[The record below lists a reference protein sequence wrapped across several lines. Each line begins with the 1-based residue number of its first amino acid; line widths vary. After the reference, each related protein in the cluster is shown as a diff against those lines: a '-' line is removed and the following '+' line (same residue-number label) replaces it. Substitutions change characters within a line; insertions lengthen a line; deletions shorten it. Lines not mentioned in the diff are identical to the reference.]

1 MVEVPLPLLVPA
13 LIALAGVVVAL
24 LADSFERPAA
34 ALRVLI
40 ATLFAAGVSG
50 LVLLPIAEVYAGS
63 LFGDHGGFVSLGS
76 LGYLL
81 ASCAL
86 IAGSRRLADHDQ
98 GVATGALMALGSV
111 FAASLVAALD
121 VTVLFV
127 SLSGLGV
134 VGYAVVAAADTPR
147 AEGSAVR
154 YFVQGTI
161 ASGLTVYALAVFLGL
176 TGGDASYSADAGG
189 GVASPPLLLAMAFML
204 SALGFKAGTFPFHSW
219 VPDAYESAHPPVAAY
234 LASVPKIAGV
244 TALLVVARGAWFGGD
259 VGETA
264 TVILGVVALG
274 SLLFGGF
281 GMLRQRN
288 VARLLGYSAIAQV
301 GYAVMGTAA
310 GTSGASAVPLF
321 IATYAI
327 AACAAF
333 VGLEAID
340 RVRPDWDGTLRGLSG
355 LSRQAPWLSAAMA
368 VVLLSLTGMPPLA
381 GFWGKL
387 LVLTASVDAG
397 MEWLAVLGGM
407 VAVVSFGGY
416 GAVIRS
422 MYFDTPTETDGKDR
436 PERQGAAIVVLLLLA
451 AALFALGVLPL
462 ASGLGPMVSLLGM

>member
-1 MVEVPLPLLVPA
+1 MAEVPLPLLVPA

-40 ATLFAAGVSG
+40 ATLFASGVSG
-50 LVLLPIAEVYAGS
+50 LVLLPNAEVVAGS
-63 LFGDHGGFVSLGS
+63 LFGAHGGFVSLGS

-134 VGYAVVAAADTPR
+134 VGYALVAAAGTPR

-154 YFVQGTI
+154 YFVQGTV
-161 ASGLTVYALAVFLGL
+161 ASGLTVYALAVLLGL

-189 GVASPPLLLAMAFML
+189 GVASPPLLLAMAFVL
-204 SALGFKAGTFPFHSW
+204 SALGFKAGVFPFHSW
-219 VPDAYESAHPPVAAY
+219 VPDAYESARPPVAAY

-244 TALLVVARGAWFGGD
+244 TALLVVARGAWFGGAASGS
-259 VGETA
+259 VTM
-264 TVILGVVALG
+264 IMGVVAVG
-274 SLLFGGF
+274 SLLVGGL
-281 GMLRQRN
+281 GMLRQHK

-301 GYAVMGTAA
+301 GYAVLGTAS
-310 GTSGASAVPLF
+310 GTPGGSAVPFF
-321 IATYAI
+321 IGTYAM

-340 RVRPDWDGTLRGLSG
+340 RVRPDWDGTLQGLSG
-355 LSRQAPWLSAAMA
+355 LSRQAPWLSAAMV
-368 VVLLSLTGMPPLA
+368 VVLLSLTGMPPLV

-387 LVLTASVDAG
+387 LVLTASVEAG

-416 GAVIRS
+416 GAIIRS
-422 MYFDTPTETDGKDR
+422 MYFDTSGTGGRDLSDDH
-436 PERQGAAIVVLLLLA
+436 GAAIAVLLVLA
-451 AALFALGVLPL
+451 AALFALGALPL
-462 ASGLGPMVSLLGM
+462 VSGLGPMVSLIGL